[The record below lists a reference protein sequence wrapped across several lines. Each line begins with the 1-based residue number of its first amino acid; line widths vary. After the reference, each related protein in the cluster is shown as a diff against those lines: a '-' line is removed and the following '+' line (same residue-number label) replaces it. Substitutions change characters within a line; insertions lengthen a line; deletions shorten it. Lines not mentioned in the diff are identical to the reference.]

1 MADIL
6 LIGAGPMAV
15 QHYKA
20 ARALDLTV
28 TVCGRGEASAD
39 AFEAETG
46 MRPGTG
52 ELQSQL
58 EAMKVVP
65 ARALVAV
72 SVAQLGDATRAVL
85 AAGCERVLLEKPGG
99 ATLEDVEALA
109 SGDGD
114 DRVRLAYN
122 RRFLPSVLTA
132 ADCIASDGGLTS
144 MMFEFNE
151 NRSLV
156 AGLTQHTP
164 AVKANWFFANSTHV
178 VDTAFFLAGY
188 PSRIPDHEM
197 AAFANG
203 DAAALPPSQAYG
215 GAGRIGDVVYAFHA
229 DWSSAGRW
237 GIELCTP
244 RRRLVLKPV
253 ETLSEMPAGSFRLN
267 ELALSHGEPS
277 GLKPGLFNMLAAFQK
292 DPDQP
297 AFLSLKGQADRLRCF
312 RKFVGG

>member
-6 LIGAGPMAV
+6 LVGAGPMAV
-15 QHYKA
+15 QHFRA
-20 ARALDLTV
+20 ARALDMTV
-28 TVCGRGEASAD
+28 AVCGRGEASAD

-46 MRPGTG
+46 VRPGIG
-52 ELQSQL
+52 PLQSQL
-58 EAMKVVP
+58 EALDTVP

-109 SGDGD
+109 SDDGD

-156 AGLTQHTP
+156 EGLIQHAP

-188 PSRIPDHEM
+188 PSRIPDHEI

-215 GAGRIGDVVYAFHA
+215 GAGRIGGIVYAFHA

-237 GIELCTP
+237 GMELCTP

-253 ETLSEMPAGSFRLN
+253 ETLSEMPAGSFRLS
-267 ELALSHGEPS
+267 ELTLSHSEPA
-277 GLKPGLFNMLAAFQK
+277 GLKPGLFNMLAAFQSN
-292 DPDQP
+292 PDQP
-297 AFLSLKGQADRLRCF
+297 AFLSLKAQADRLRCF
-312 RKFVGG
+312 RNFVGG